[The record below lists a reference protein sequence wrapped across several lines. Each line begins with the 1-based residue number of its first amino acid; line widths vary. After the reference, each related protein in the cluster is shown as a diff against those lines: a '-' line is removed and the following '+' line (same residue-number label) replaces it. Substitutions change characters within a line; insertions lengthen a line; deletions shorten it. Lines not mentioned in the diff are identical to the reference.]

1 MKKVFK
7 YLVFSALLFVFTNVY
22 AADFST
28 RLTGSTLINQ
38 NSSFSITV
46 EVNNANNLWGFMAP
60 INYDSSK
67 ITFTGATGLNGFGV
81 EVGTNFVA
89 DNSVGK
95 NGSVK
100 VATLNFKT
108 NSNFKPG
115 ESATISLGAAEGSDG
130 DKTLTGTGSSITLTV
145 ATPKN
150 SNNNLKSLSIKN
162 QTINFNKNTT
172 NYSITVNHDVEKIN
186 ISASPEDSKARVLG
200 VGEKKLDLYSNVFE
214 VVVTA
219 ENGSQKVYKIEVIRK
234 DIDGNIREL
243 SKDNNLENLSI
254 KGYDFIFDKD
264 ITEYTIL
271 LKDISKELKIT
282 AEPKDKNATV
292 TIDTPESYQEG
303 NNIIKIKVVA
313 ENGAEK
319 EYIINAISFE
329 KKEVKDNNTVFYV
342 IIIIESLAIVGL
354 LITGIVLLKKGKR
367 KQIKKQKNNIKKVS

>member
-1 MKKVFK
+1 MKKLFR
-7 YLVFSALLFVFTNVY
+7 YLLFSILLLVFTNVK

-28 RLTGSTLINQ
+28 RLAGSTSINQ
-38 NSSFSITV
+38 NGTFTVTV

-67 ITFTGATGLNGFGV
+67 LTFTGATGLNGFGV

-100 VATLNFKT
+100 VATLSFKA

-115 ESATISLGAAEGSDG
+115 ESATISLGTAEGSDG
-130 DKTLTGTGSSITLTV
+130 DKTLTGSGSSITLTV

-172 NYSITVNHDVEKIN
+172 KYSLTVEHDVEKIN
-186 ISASPEDSKARVLG
+186 ISASAEDEKARVSG
-200 VGEKKLDLYSNVFE
+200 TGEKKLDLYFNTFDVI
-214 VVVTA
+214 VTA
-219 ENGSQKVYKIEVIRK
+219 ENGSQKVYKVEVIRK
-234 DIDGNIREL
+234 DIDGNVREL
-243 SKDNNLENLSI
+243 SKENNLDSLSI

-264 ITEYTIL
+264 VTEYTIL
-271 LKDISKELKIT
+271 LKDVVKELKIT

-292 TIDTPESYQEG
+292 TIDNPKQYVEG
-303 NNIIKIKVVA
+303 NNVIKIKVVA
-313 ENGAEK
+313 ENGKEK
-319 EYIINAISFE
+319 EYIINVVSLE
-329 KKEVKDNNTVFYV
+329 KQEVKDNNTIFYV
-342 IIIIESLAIVGL
+342 IIIIEAVIIVGL
-354 LITGIVLLKKGKR
+354 LITVVVLLKKCKTKAGKV
-367 KQIKKQKNNIKKVS
+367 KQKK